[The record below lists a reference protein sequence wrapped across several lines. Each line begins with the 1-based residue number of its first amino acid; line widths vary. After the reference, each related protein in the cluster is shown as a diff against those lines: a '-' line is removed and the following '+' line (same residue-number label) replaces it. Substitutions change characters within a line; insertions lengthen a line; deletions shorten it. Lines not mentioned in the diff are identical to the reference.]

1 MGRPMTEAGKIR
13 KQTSLK
19 LDDALDLRRTI
30 NEVLLAYGMNVETD
44 MQYTISEVS
53 KEAVKKLKSVSLQHG
68 WKNYAK
74 GWTYEKKAGR
84 RGVQKFTLYNK
95 KHGPLTHLLENGHVK
110 VLWGRSTNERVDGTP
125 HIGQVN
131 DWIAEELPK
140 EVEKALNQTL

>member
-84 RGVQKFTLYNK
+84 RGVQQFTLYNK
-95 KHGPLTHLLENGHVK
+95 KHGPLTHLLENGHVSRNGT
-110 VLWGRSTNERVDGTP
+110 GRTFGTVP
-125 HIGQVN
+125 GREHIKPVE
-131 DWIAEELPK
+131 DELENWLDK
-140 EVEKALNQTL
+140 EIRKL

>member
-84 RGVQKFTLYNK
+84 RGVQQFTLYNK
-95 KHGPLTHLLENGHVK
+95 KHGPLTHLLENGHVSRNGT
-110 VLWGRSTNERVDGTP
+110 GRTFGTVP
-125 HIGQVN
+125 GREHIKPVE
-131 DWIAEELPK
+131 DELEHWLDK
-140 EVEKALNQTL
+140 EIRKL